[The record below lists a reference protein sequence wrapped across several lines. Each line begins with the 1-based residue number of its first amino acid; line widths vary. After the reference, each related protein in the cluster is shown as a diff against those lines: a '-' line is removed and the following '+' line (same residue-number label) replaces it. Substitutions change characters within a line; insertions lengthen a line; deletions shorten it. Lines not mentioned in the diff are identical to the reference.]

1 MPTVTLTYT
10 VPVVAMVDVD
20 TGEVTRVIVV
30 DEEIRSDMDLSEP
43 SIAAASRIADEVD
56 WPSWEFGF

>member
-1 MPTVTLTYT
+1 MLTYT
-10 VPVVAMVDVD
+10 VPVVAMVDVE

-30 DEEIRSDMDLSEP
+30 DEEIRPDSDLSDP
-43 SIAAASRIADEVD
+43 AIAEASRIADEAD